1 MPLPGAVP
9 TVTSVGSVWCRP
21 PPTRMVVA
29 RTVREPREVPVIE
42 WSDEQRM
49 VQAAVRD
56 FIAKEVVPHHRELE
70 HGDLPPYD
78 ILRKLFSTFGMDA
91 MARDRFERQL
101 AGERA
106 GEAPER
112 DDAPRDPTE
121 AANAAAFQMI
131 PIIELCRWSP
141 GMVTAM
147 GVSMGLTS
155 AAILSKGT
163 IAQKERWALPLLTME
178 KIGSWAITEPGS
190 GSDAFGSMR
199 STARRDGDEYV
210 LNGSK
215 TFITNGPY
223 ADTIVFICKL
233 DEGNPP
239 EERAIVSFVLDSG
252 MPGLEQSKPLK
263 KMGMH
268 SSPTGELFLTD
279 VRAGRDRLIG
289 ETEHPEGGGR
299 DAAKATFLQERSGVA
314 AMALGIIAQCL
325 DLSVAYAKD
334 RVQFGKPIGEFQLI
348 QDKLARMEV
357 ARLNVENLVFRV
369 IEATAAGRGMTLA
382 EASAMK
388 LYAARAATEVA
399 LEAVQL
405 FGGNGYMS
413 EFQVEQLARDAKV
426 LQIYA
431 GTDEIQI
438 THIARDLLNR

>member
-1 MPLPGAVP
+1 M
-9 TVTSVGSVWCRP
+9 
-21 PPTRMVVA
+21 
-29 RTVREPREVPVIE
+29 IE

-56 FIAKEVVPHHRELE
+56 FIDKEVVPVHRDLE

-78 ILRKLFSTFGMDA
+78 VLRRLMRAFGMDA
-91 MARDRFERQL
+91 MARDRFARQIARDGGGPGNAGAER
-101 AGERA
+101 E
-106 GEAPER
+106 EA
-112 DDAPRDPTE
+112 APRDPTE
-121 AANAAAFQMI
+121 AANAAAFQLI

-155 AAILSKGT
+155 AAIMAKGT
-163 IAQKERWALPLLTME
+163 VAQKQRWALDLLTMD
-178 KIGSWAITEPGS
+178 KIGAWAITEPGS

-239 EERAIVSFVLDSG
+239 GQRKILSFVLDSG

-279 VRAGRDRLIG
+279 VRVGRDRLIG
-289 ETEHPEGGGR
+289 ESEEVEGGGR
-299 DAAKATFLQERSGVA
+299 DAAKATFLQERAGVA
-314 AMALGIIAQCL
+314 AMALGIISQCL
-325 DLSVAYAKD
+325 DLSVSYAKE

-369 IEATAAGRGMTLA
+369 IEASSTDRGFTLA

-388 LYAARAATEVA
+388 LYSARAATEVA

-438 THIARDLLNR
+438 THIAKDLLRS

>member
-1 MPLPGAVP
+1 MF
-9 TVTSVGSVWCRP
+9 
-21 PPTRMVVA
+21 
-29 RTVREPREVPVIE
+29 E
-42 WSDEQRM
+42 WSDEHQMIRE
-49 VQAAVRD
+49 AVKRFVD
-56 FIAKEVVPHHRELE
+56 EEVRPHVDELE

-78 ILRKLFSTFGMDA
+78 ILRKLFATFGMDA
-91 MARDRFERQL
+91 MARDRFAKQIAREK
-101 AGERA
+101 
-106 GEAPER
+106 
-112 DDAPRDPTE
+112 
-121 AANAAAFQMI
+121 AAAEAVARGEEPPAKKESSGGDGGGLSLI
-131 PIIELCRWSP
+131 PIIELCRVCP

-155 AAILSKGT
+155 AAIMSKGT
-163 IAQKERWALPLLTME
+163 IAQKERWALDLLTMD
-178 KIGSWAITEPGS
+178 KVGSWAITEPGS

-199 STARRDGDEYV
+199 ATARRDGDEYL

-233 DEGNPP
+233 DDGSPLEQ
-239 EERAIVSFVLDSG
+239 RKILSFVLDRG
-252 MPGLEQSKPLK
+252 MPGLVQSKPLR

-268 SSPTGELFLTD
+268 SSPTGELFLDD
-279 VRAGRDRLIG
+279 VRVGRDRLIG
-289 ETEHPEGGGR
+289 ETEDLPAGGR
-299 DAAKATFLQERSGVA
+299 DGAKATFQQERSGVA
-314 AMALGIIAQCL
+314 AMALGIIEECL
-325 DLSVAYAKD
+325 QLSVQYAKD

-357 ARLNVENLVFRV
+357 ARMNVQNLVFRTM
-369 IEATAAGRGMTLA
+369 EMGAAGRTMTLA

-388 LYAARAATEVA
+388 LYSARAATEVA

-413 EFQVEQLARDAKV
+413 EFRVEQLARDAKV

-438 THIARDLLNR
+438 THIAKDLLRS